1 MSTDD
6 TQPSQTP
13 ARRSQQQHDYQE
25 PPTVAAPAQPGPDS
39 GTDTPREE
47 ATRAVPRYAAPPP
60 PPPPPP
66 GSRSVAPQP
75 ADPQPAEAGPAEADG
90 IPPGGGGDVPP
101 DATRR
106 DVPPDATRREV
117 VPDAT
122 RLEAVPSE
130 TVREPAAPERAAPAR
145 SEPDQWQQDQ
155 WRQDQWQREQP
166 GPAESGQGQ
175 PDQWQHNQWQ
185 QGAAQPGQ
193 GQPAAWQQNQWQE
206 RQDGPPRQWSGGAG
220 GDGQAG
226 PGGQWAP
233 PPQGQGPGY
242 QGPGQAGQPQ
252 RGRRP
257 RRRRVRRSVM
267 ALFAVIVV
275 LIVLVI
281 ADRVACAITENE
293 FASQIQ
299 SDGLGVRPSVNIEGF
314 PFLTQLASKD
324 FNKVDLDASNVPA
337 GPVTISTVHAV
348 INGMHISSFS
358 SSASAKVDHMTATAF
373 ISFGSIMS
381 GLGLDTS
388 TGIST
393 KQDGPDK
400 IKITAGIGGIASDT
414 EEAQITQTGPQT
426 ISIKLLDTGGLG
438 SLLGNGASFSFNLPK
453 GVPASLRITNLSLN
467 SQGLTVSAA
476 ASNATLS
483 K

>member
-6 TQPSQTP
+6 TQPSEPP
-13 ARRSQQQHDYQE
+13 AQRSQQQQDYQE
-25 PPTVAAPAQPGPDS
+25 PPTVAAPARPAPDA
-39 GTDTPREE
+39 GPREE
-47 ATRAVPRYAAPPP
+47 ATRAVPRYAPPP

-66 GSRSVAPQP
+66 GPPPAAPGP
-75 ADPQPAEAGPAEADG
+75 RPTGQPAEQSAEADQM
-90 IPPGGGGDVPP
+90 PAGGGDVPP
-101 DATRR
+101 D
-106 DVPPDATRREV
+106 VTRREV
-117 VPDAT
+117 APDVT
-122 RLEAVPSE
+122 RREAIPEVTRREAVPGPA
-130 TVREPAAPERAAPAR
+130 VREPAPAEAAQPA
-145 SEPDQWQQDQ
+145 QW
-155 WRQDQWQREQP
+155 QDQWQREQP
-166 GPAESGQGQ
+166 VPAEAAQSQPGQSQPGQ
-175 PDQWQHNQWQ
+175 SQPGQAEPGQWQQDQWQ
-185 QGAAQPGQ
+185 QGPGQPGQ
-193 GQPAAWQQNQWQE
+193 AQPAAWQQPQWQE
-206 RQDGPPRQWSGGAG
+206 GQDGPPRPWSAEAGA
-220 GDGQAG
+220 DGQ
-226 PGGQWAP
+226 WP
-233 PPQGQGPGY
+233 PPGQGPGY
-242 QGPGQAGQPQ
+242 QGPGYQGPGNQGRGQ

-267 ALFAVIVV
+267 ALFAVIVL

-299 SDGLGVRPSVNIEGF
+299 TDGLGVRPSVNIEGF
-314 PFLTQLASKD
+314 PFLTQLAAKD

-388 TGIST
+388 TGIT
-393 KQDGPDK
+393 TTQDGPDK

-414 EEAQITQTGPQT
+414 EEAQISQTGPQT
-426 ISIKLLDTGGLG
+426 ISIKLLNNGGGLG

-467 SQGLTVSAA
+467 AQGLTVSAA